1 MPILLFYIFAIIMLL
16 GGVGVVIMKNPVAS
30 AFSMIISFVGLAALF
45 VGLNAYFIGIL
56 QILVY
61 TGAVMVLFLF
71 IIMLLDIKK
80 EEKSEF
86 KLSTVATG
94 IIIPLLLVLQIIAVF
109 QTSNLNDFKAITP
122 ETLAASEQNIPTPET
137 VTDAQKSS
145 HTLVLAETSG
155 IRKSMAAKNPED
167 RSLPDVNLIGQ
178 RLFTEYNFPLQIIGV
193 LLLVATVGCVSL
205 SKKLKTKS

>member
-1 MPILLFYIFAIIMLL
+1 MPTILFYIFAIIMLL
-16 GGVGVVIMKNPVAS
+16 GGLGVVIMKNPVAS
-30 AFSMIISFVGLAALF
+30 AFSMIISFIGLAALF
-45 VGLNAYFIGIL
+45 VGLNAYFVGIL
-56 QILVY
+56 QVLVY

-80 EEKSEF
+80 EEKNEF
-86 KLSTVATG
+86 KLPTVAAG
-94 IIIPLLLVLQIIAVF
+94 IIIPLLLVLQLIAVF
-109 QTSNLNDFKAITP
+109 ETSNIGDFKAITP
-122 ETLAASEQNIPTPET
+122 ETLAASELNIPTPET
-137 VTDAQKSS
+137 VTEAQESS
-145 HTLVLAETSG
+145 RTLVLAEDSG

-178 RLFTEYNFPLQIIGV
+178 RLFTEYNFPLQIIGI

>member
-16 GGVGVVIMKNPVAS
+16 GGLGVVIMKNPVAS
-30 AFSMIISFVGLAALF
+30 AFSMIISFIGLAALF
-45 VGLNAYFIGIL
+45 VGLNAYFIGVL
-56 QILVY
+56 QVLVY
-61 TGAVMVLFLF
+61 AGAIMVLFLF

-86 KLSTVATG
+86 KLSTVTAG
-94 IIIPLLLVLQIIAVF
+94 IVIPLLLVLQLFAVF
-109 QTSNLNDFKAITP
+109 QTANLGDFQAITP

-137 VTDAQKSS
+137 VTKAQKASR
-145 HTLVLAETSG
+145 TLVLAEDSS
-155 IRKSMAAKNPED
+155 IRKSLAATEPAD

-205 SKKLKTKS
+205 SKKLKTKA